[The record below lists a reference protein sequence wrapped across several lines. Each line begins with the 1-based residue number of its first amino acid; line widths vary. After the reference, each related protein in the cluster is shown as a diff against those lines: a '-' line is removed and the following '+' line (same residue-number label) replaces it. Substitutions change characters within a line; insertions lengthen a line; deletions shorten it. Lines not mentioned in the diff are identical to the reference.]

1 MKKIEKLLAR
11 AFTPIRV
18 NFAFF
23 VFMFLLGY
31 ACTQL
36 EVPNKKG
43 YAPYALAPTE
53 LFLDIYVVCLILSF
67 IPVKIRRW
75 IRATMYAI
83 LYPVSIIDMYCFVRF
98 GSTLTP
104 TMLLLVGETNSS
116 EASEFF
122 TTYLDWSLLFSPIG
136 LILLLMLA
144 HIACNIIAARR
155 KVHPAVRH
163 KLTGRLGRI
172 YTKLSPSDKAKVS
185 IGAAAGGILGV
196 LSLILLYNGYTET
209 INNKIATVRL
219 MSYKNIG
226 DVEHEL
232 TKKDRAILYLPIY
245 RLAFSV
251 YANKL
256 TAKQVDKL
264 IAGIKDVTVDTCTFR
279 SQHIVFVI
287 GESYN
292 KHHSQL
298 YGYRHETTP
307 RQVALQKKGNLIP
320 FTDVI
325 APFNLTSFVFKNI
338 FSVHAVGDKGDWCD
352 DPLFPELFR
361 RAGYRVSFIT
371 NQFLPQAKE
380 AVYDFSGGFFL
391 NNPILSKAQFD
402 VRNTQ
407 LYKFDAGVLRDYD
420 QIVKKDIEQYPE
432 VPRLTI
438 LHLKGQH
445 TNYHDRFPKD
455 RKHFNEKDYKEDW
468 PEMSKRCRMLLADY
482 DNATLY
488 NDSIMS
494 EVIKRFEDE
503 DAIVVYM
510 SDHGEEA
517 FGDGMELF
525 GRNHSATIDFRLAH
539 EEYEIPL
546 WIWYSKTYAK
556 KHPDIVKQV
565 KGACHR
571 PFMTD
576 NISQVLLYLAD
587 IRTPHYRDEYNVL
600 SDGYDSM
607 RPRIIKNTVNY
618 DELREE
624 HEKEMK
630 EKQELEKKEKSKQQ
644 KKRKRKNENETKG

>member
-1 MKKIEKLLAR
+1 MKKIENLLAR

-43 YAPYALAPTE
+43 YGPYALAPIE
-53 LFLDIYVVCLILSF
+53 MFLDIYVVCLILSF
-67 IPVKIRRW
+67 IPIKIRRW

-104 TMLLLVGETNSS
+104 TMLLLVGETNTS

-122 TTYLDWSLLFSPIG
+122 STYLDWSLLLTPIG

-144 HIACNIIAARR
+144 HIVCNIIAARR
-155 KVHPAVRH
+155 KTHPAVRH

-172 YTKLSPSDKAKVS
+172 YKKLSPSDKAKVS

-232 TKKDRAILYLPIY
+232 TKKDRANLYLPIY

-298 YGYRHETTP
+298 YGYNHETTP
-307 RQVALQKKGNLIP
+307 RQVALHKKGNLIP

-361 RAGYRVSFIT
+361 RAGYRVAFIT

-402 VRNTQ
+402 VRNTK
-407 LYKFDAGVLRDYD
+407 LYKFDAGVIRDYD
-420 QIVKKDIEQYPE
+420 QIVKKDIEQNPD

-455 RKHFNEKDYKEDW
+455 RKHFNEKDYKKDW

-517 FGDGMELF
+517 FGDGMEIF

-539 EEYEIPL
+539 EEYEIPM
-546 WIWYSKTYAK
+546 WIWYSNEYAK

-565 KGACHR
+565 KEACHR

-576 NISQVLLYLAD
+576 NISQVLLYLAG
-587 IRTPHYRDEYNVL
+587 IKSTHYRDEYNVL
-600 SDGYDSM
+600 SDEYNTQ
-607 RPRIIKNTVNY
+607 RPRIIKNSVNY
-618 DELREE
+618 DELRDE
-624 HEKEMK
+624 HEKEYK
-630 EKQELEKKEKSKQQ
+630 EKKDKEKKQQ
-644 KKRKRKNENETKG
+644 KRRMNTTKRR

>member
-1 MKKIEKLLAR
+1 MKKIENLLAR

-43 YAPYALAPTE
+43 YGPYALAPIE
-53 LFLDIYVVCLILSF
+53 MFLDIYVVCLILSF
-67 IPVKIRRW
+67 IPIKIRRW

-122 TTYLDWSLLFSPIG
+122 STYLDWSLLLTPIG

-144 HIACNIIAARR
+144 HIVCNIIAARR
-155 KVHPAVRH
+155 KTHPAVRH

-172 YTKLSPSDKAKVS
+172 YKKLSPSDKAKVS

-232 TKKDRAILYLPIY
+232 TKKDRANLYLPIY

-264 IAGIKDVTVDTCTFR
+264 IAGIKDVSVDTCTFR

-298 YGYRHETTP
+298 YGYNHETTP
-307 RQVALQKKGNLIP
+307 RQVALHKKGNLIP

-361 RAGYRVSFIT
+361 RAGYRVAFIT

-402 VRNTQ
+402 VRNTK
-407 LYKFDAGVLRDYD
+407 LYKFDAGVIRDYD
-420 QIVKKDIEQYPE
+420 QIVKKDIEQNPD

-455 RKHFNEKDYKEDW
+455 RKHFNEKDYKKDW

-503 DAIVVYM
+503 DAIVIYM

-517 FGDGMELF
+517 FGDGMEIF

-539 EEYEIPL
+539 EEYEIPM
-546 WIWYSKTYAK
+546 WIWYSNEYAK

-565 KGACHR
+565 KEACHR

-576 NISQVLLYLAD
+576 NISQVLLYLAG
-587 IRTPHYRDEYNVL
+587 IKSTHYRDDYNVL
-600 SDGYDSM
+600 SDEYNTQ
-607 RPRIIKNTVNY
+607 RPRIIKNSVNY
-618 DELREE
+618 DELRDE
-624 HEKEMK
+624 HEKEDK
-630 EKQELEKKEKSKQQ
+630 EKKDKEKEQQ
-644 KKRKRKNENETKG
+644 KRRMNTTKRR

>member
-1 MKKIEKLLAR
+1 MKKIENLLAR

-43 YAPYALAPTE
+43 YGPYALAPIE
-53 LFLDIYVVCLILSF
+53 MFLDIYVVCLILSF
-67 IPVKIRRW
+67 IPIKIRRW

-122 TTYLDWSLLFSPIG
+122 STYLDWSLLLTPIG

-144 HIACNIIAARR
+144 HIVCNIIAARR
-155 KVHPAVRH
+155 KTHPAVRH

-172 YTKLSPSDKAKVS
+172 YKKLSPSDKAKVS

-232 TKKDRAILYLPIY
+232 TKKDRANLYLPIY

-298 YGYRHETTP
+298 YGYNHETTP
-307 RQVALQKKGNLIP
+307 RQVALHKKGNLIP

-361 RAGYRVSFIT
+361 RAGYRVAFIT

-402 VRNTQ
+402 VRNTK
-407 LYKFDAGVLRDYD
+407 LYKFDAGVIRDYD
-420 QIVKKDIEQYPE
+420 QIVKKDIEQNPD

-455 RKHFNEKDYKEDW
+455 RKHFNEKDYKKDW
-468 PEMSKRCRMLLADY
+468 SEMSKRCRMLLADY

-503 DAIVVYM
+503 DAIVIYM

-517 FGDGMELF
+517 FGDGMEIF

-539 EEYEIPL
+539 EEYEIPM
-546 WIWYSKTYAK
+546 WIWYSNEYAK

-565 KGACHR
+565 KEACHR

-576 NISQVLLYLAD
+576 NISQVLLYLAG
-587 IRTPHYRDEYNVL
+587 IKSTHYRDDYNVL
-600 SDGYDSM
+600 SDEYNTQ
-607 RPRIIKNTVNY
+607 RPRIIKNSVNY
-618 DELREE
+618 DELRDE
-624 HEKEMK
+624 HEKEDK
-630 EKQELEKKEKSKQQ
+630 EKKDKEKKQQ
-644 KKRKRKNENETKG
+644 KRRMNTTKRR

>member
-1 MKKIEKLLAR
+1 M
-11 AFTPIRV
+11 
-18 NFAFF
+18 
-23 VFMFLLGY
+23 
-31 ACTQL
+31 
-36 EVPNKKG
+36 
-43 YAPYALAPTE
+43 
-53 LFLDIYVVCLILSF
+53 
-67 IPVKIRRW
+67 
-75 IRATMYAI
+75 
-83 LYPVSIIDMYCFVRF
+83 
-98 GSTLTP
+98 
-104 TMLLLVGETNSS
+104 
-116 EASEFF
+116 
-122 TTYLDWSLLFSPIG
+122 
-136 LILLLMLA
+136 
-144 HIACNIIAARR
+144 
-155 KVHPAVRH
+155 
-163 KLTGRLGRI
+163 
-172 YTKLSPSDKAKVS
+172 
-185 IGAAAGGILGV
+185 
-196 LSLILLYNGYTET
+196 
-209 INNKIATVRL
+209 
-219 MSYKNIG
+219 
-226 DVEHEL
+226 
-232 TKKDRAILYLPIY
+232 
-245 RLAFSV
+245 
-251 YANKL
+251 
-256 TAKQVDKL
+256 
-264 IAGIKDVTVDTCTFR
+264 TVDTCTFR

-298 YGYRHETTP
+298 YGYNHETTP
-307 RQVALQKKGNLIP
+307 RQVALHKKGNLIP

-361 RAGYRVSFIT
+361 RAGYRVAFIT

-402 VRNTQ
+402 VRNTK
-407 LYKFDAGVLRDYD
+407 LYKFDAGVIRDYD
-420 QIVKKDIEQYPE
+420 QIVKKDIEQNPD

-455 RKHFNEKDYKEDW
+455 RKHFNEKDYKKDW

-517 FGDGMELF
+517 FGDGMEIF

-539 EEYEIPL
+539 EEYEIPM
-546 WIWYSKTYAK
+546 WIWYSNEYAK

-565 KGACHR
+565 KEACHR

-576 NISQVLLYLAD
+576 NISQVLLYLAG
-587 IRTPHYRDEYNVL
+587 IKSTHYRDDYNVL
-600 SDGYDSM
+600 SDEYNTQ
-607 RPRIIKNTVNY
+607 RPRIIKNSVNY
-618 DELREE
+618 DELRDE
-624 HEKEMK
+624 HEKEDK
-630 EKQELEKKEKSKQQ
+630 EKKDKEKEQQ
-644 KKRKRKNENETKG
+644 KRRMNTTKRR

>member
-1 MKKIEKLLAR
+1 MKKIENLLAR

-43 YAPYALAPTE
+43 YGPYALAPIE

-67 IPVKIRRW
+67 IPIKIRRW

-122 TTYLDWSLLFSPIG
+122 STYLDWSLLLTPIG

-144 HIACNIIAARR
+144 HIVCNIIAARH
-155 KVHPAVRH
+155 KTHPAVRH

-172 YTKLSPSDKAKVS
+172 YKKLSPSDKAKVS

-232 TKKDRAILYLPIY
+232 TKKDRANLYLPIY

-264 IAGIKDVTVDTCTFR
+264 IAGIKDVSVDTCTFR

-298 YGYRHETTP
+298 YGYNHETTP
-307 RQVALQKKGNLIP
+307 RQVALHKKGNLIP

-361 RAGYRVSFIT
+361 RAGYRVAFIT

-402 VRNTQ
+402 VRNTK
-407 LYKFDAGVLRDYD
+407 LYKFDAGVIRDYD
-420 QIVKKDIEQYPE
+420 QIVKKDIEQNPD

-455 RKHFNEKDYKEDW
+455 RKHFNEKDYKKDW

-517 FGDGMELF
+517 FGDGMEIF

-539 EEYEIPL
+539 EEYEIPM
-546 WIWYSKTYAK
+546 WIWYSNEYAK

-565 KGACHR
+565 KEACHR

-576 NISQVLLYLAD
+576 NISQVLLYLAG
-587 IRTPHYRDEYNVL
+587 IKSTHYRDDYNVL
-600 SDGYDSM
+600 SDEYNTQ
-607 RPRIIKNTVNY
+607 RPRIIKNSVNY
-618 DELREE
+618 DELRDE
-624 HEKEMK
+624 HEKEDK
-630 EKQELEKKEKSKQQ
+630 EKKDKEKKQQ
-644 KKRKRKNENETKG
+644 KRRMNTTKRR

>member
-1 MKKIEKLLAR
+1 MKKIENLLAR

-43 YAPYALAPTE
+43 YGPYALAPIE

-67 IPVKIRRW
+67 IPIKIRRW

-122 TTYLDWSLLFSPIG
+122 STYLDWSLLLTPIG

-144 HIACNIIAARR
+144 HIVCNIIAARH
-155 KVHPAVRH
+155 KTHPAVRH

-172 YTKLSPSDKAKVS
+172 YKKLSPSDKAKVS

-232 TKKDRAILYLPIY
+232 TKKDRANLYLPIY

-298 YGYRHETTP
+298 YGYNHETTP
-307 RQVALQKKGNLIP
+307 RQVALHKKGNLIP

-338 FSVHAVGDKGDWCD
+338 FSVHAVGDKADWCD

-361 RAGYRVSFIT
+361 RAGYRVAFIT

-402 VRNTQ
+402 VRNTK
-407 LYKFDAGVLRDYD
+407 LYKFDAGVIRDYD
-420 QIVKKDIEQYPE
+420 QIVKKDIEQNPD

-455 RKHFNEKDYKEDW
+455 RKHFNEKDYKKDW

-517 FGDGMELF
+517 FGDGMEIF

-539 EEYEIPL
+539 EEYEIPM
-546 WIWYSKTYAK
+546 WIWYSNEYAK

-565 KGACHR
+565 KEACHR

-576 NISQVLLYLAD
+576 NISQVLLYLAG
-587 IRTPHYRDEYNVL
+587 IKSTHYRDDYNVL
-600 SDGYDSM
+600 SDEYNTQ
-607 RPRIIKNTVNY
+607 RPRIIKNSVNY
-618 DELREE
+618 DELRDE
-624 HEKEMK
+624 HEKEDK
-630 EKQELEKKEKSKQQ
+630 EKKDKEKEQQ
-644 KKRKRKNENETKG
+644 KRRMNTTKRR

>member
-1 MKKIEKLLAR
+1 MKKIEYLLAR

-36 EVPNKKG
+36 EVPDKKG
-43 YAPYALAPTE
+43 YYPYELAPIE
-53 LFLDIYVVCLILSF
+53 LFLDLYVVCLILSF

-75 IRATMYAI
+75 IRATMYGI

-122 TTYLDWSLLFSPIG
+122 TTYLDWNLLWSPIG

-144 HIACNIIAARR
+144 HIACNIIASRR

-163 KLTGRLGRI
+163 KLTGRIGRI
-172 YTKLSPSDKAKVS
+172 YHKLSPSDKAKVS
-185 IGAAAGGILGV
+185 IGAAAGGLLGV

-209 INNKIATVRL
+209 INNKLATVRL

-232 TKKDRAILYLPIY
+232 TQKGRANLYLPIY
-245 RLAFSV
+245 RLAFSI

-256 TAKQVDKL
+256 ASKQVDKL
-264 IAGIKDVTVDTCTFR
+264 VAGIQDVKVDSCTFR
-279 SQHIVFVI
+279 SKHIVFVI

-298 YGYRHETTP
+298 YGYNHETTP
-307 RQVALQKKGNLIP
+307 RQVELRRKGNLIP

-325 APFNLTSFVFKNI
+325 APYNLTSFVFKNI
-338 FSVHAVGDKGDWCD
+338 FSLHAVGDKGDWCD

-361 RAGYRVSFIT
+361 RAGYRVAFIT

-407 LYKFDAGVLRDYD
+407 LYKYDAGVLRDYD
-420 QIVKKDIEQYPE
+420 QIVMKDREDNPD

-445 TNYHDRFPKD
+445 TNYHDRFPPK
-455 RKHFNEKDYKEDW
+455 RKYFREGDYKKDW

-488 NDSIMS
+488 NDSIMG
-494 EVIKRFEDE
+494 EVIKRFENE
-503 DAIVVYM
+503 DAIVIYM

-517 FGDGMELF
+517 FGDGLELF
-525 GRNHSATIDFRLAH
+525 GRNHSAVIDFRLAH

-546 WIWYSKTYAK
+546 WIWYSKQYAK
-556 KHPDIVKQV
+556 NHPDIVRQINH
-565 KGACHR
+565 AAHR

-576 NISQVLLYLAD
+576 NISQVLVYLAG
-587 IRTPHYRDEYNVL
+587 IQTPFYRDDYNIL
-600 SDGYDSM
+600 SDDYDAS
-607 RPRIIKNTVNY
+607 RKRIIKGTVDY
-618 DELREE
+618 DELRMKHEE
-624 HEKEMK
+624 EMK
-630 EKQELEKKEKSKQQ
+630 TKKKDDENKHTH
-644 KKRKRKNENETKG
+644 KR

>member
-1 MKKIEKLLAR
+1 MKKIENLLAR

-43 YAPYALAPTE
+43 YGPYALAPIE
-53 LFLDIYVVCLILSF
+53 MFLDIYVVCLILSF
-67 IPVKIRRW
+67 IPIKIRRW

-122 TTYLDWSLLFSPIG
+122 STYLDWSLLLTPIG

-144 HIACNIIAARR
+144 HIVCNIIAARR
-155 KVHPAVRH
+155 KTHPAVRH

-172 YTKLSPSDKAKVS
+172 YKKLSPSDKAKVS

-232 TKKDRAILYLPIY
+232 TKKDRANLYLPIY

-298 YGYRHETTP
+298 YGYNHETTP
-307 RQVALQKKGNLIP
+307 RQVALHKKGNLIP

-361 RAGYRVSFIT
+361 RAGYRVAFIT

-402 VRNTQ
+402 VRNTK
-407 LYKFDAGVLRDYD
+407 LYKFDAGVIRDYD
-420 QIVKKDIEQYPE
+420 QLVKKDIEQNPD

-455 RKHFNEKDYKEDW
+455 RKHFNEKDYKKDW

-517 FGDGMELF
+517 FGDGMEIF

-539 EEYEIPL
+539 EEYEIPM
-546 WIWYSKTYAK
+546 WIWYSNEYAK

-565 KGACHR
+565 KEACHR

-576 NISQVLLYLAD
+576 NISQVLLYLAG
-587 IRTPHYRDEYNVL
+587 IKSTHYRDDYNVL
-600 SDGYDSM
+600 SDEYNTQ
-607 RPRIIKNTVNY
+607 RPRIIKNSVNY
-618 DELREE
+618 DELRDE
-624 HEKEMK
+624 HEKEDK
-630 EKQELEKKEKSKQQ
+630 EKKDKEKEQQ
-644 KKRKRKNENETKG
+644 KRRMNTTKRR

>member
-1 MKKIEKLLAR
+1 MKKIENLLAR

-43 YAPYALAPTE
+43 YGPYALAPIE
-53 LFLDIYVVCLILSF
+53 MFLDIYVVCLILSF
-67 IPVKIRRW
+67 IPIKIRRW

-122 TTYLDWSLLFSPIG
+122 STYLDWSLLLTPIG

-144 HIACNIIAARR
+144 HIVCNIIAARR
-155 KVHPAVRH
+155 KTHPAVRH

-172 YTKLSPSDKAKVS
+172 YKKLSPSDKAKVS

-232 TKKDRAILYLPIY
+232 TKKDRANLYLPIY

-298 YGYRHETTP
+298 YGYNHETTP
-307 RQVALQKKGNLIP
+307 RQVALHKKGNLIP

-361 RAGYRVSFIT
+361 RAGYRVAFIT

-402 VRNTQ
+402 VRNTK
-407 LYKFDAGVLRDYD
+407 LYKFDAGVIRDYD
-420 QIVKKDIEQYPE
+420 QIVKKDIEQNPD

-455 RKHFNEKDYKEDW
+455 RKHFNEKDYKKDW

-517 FGDGMELF
+517 FGDGMEIF

-539 EEYEIPL
+539 EEYEIPM
-546 WIWYSKTYAK
+546 WIWYSNKYAK

-565 KGACHR
+565 KEACHR

-576 NISQVLLYLAD
+576 NISQVLLYLAG
-587 IRTPHYRDEYNVL
+587 IKSTHYRDDYNVL
-600 SDGYDSM
+600 SDEYNTQ
-607 RPRIIKNTVNY
+607 RPRIIKNSVNY
-618 DELREE
+618 DELRDE
-624 HEKEMK
+624 HEKEDK
-630 EKQELEKKEKSKQQ
+630 EKKDKEKEQQ
-644 KKRKRKNENETKG
+644 KRRMNTTKRR

>member
-1 MKKIEKLLAR
+1 MKKIENLLAR

-43 YAPYALAPTE
+43 YGPYALAPIE
-53 LFLDIYVVCLILSF
+53 MFLDIYVVCLILSF
-67 IPVKIRRW
+67 IPIKIRRW

-122 TTYLDWSLLFSPIG
+122 STYLDWSLLLTPIG

-144 HIACNIIAARR
+144 HIVCNIIAARR
-155 KVHPAVRH
+155 KTHPAVRH

-172 YTKLSPSDKAKVS
+172 YKKLSPSDKAKVS

-232 TKKDRAILYLPIY
+232 TKKDRANLYLPIY

-298 YGYRHETTP
+298 YGYNHETTP
-307 RQVALQKKGNLIP
+307 RQVALHKKGNLIP

-361 RAGYRVSFIT
+361 RAGYRVAFIT

-402 VRNTQ
+402 VRNTK
-407 LYKFDAGVLRDYD
+407 LYKFDAGMIRDYD
-420 QIVKKDIEQYPE
+420 QIVKKDIEQNPD

-455 RKHFNEKDYKEDW
+455 RKHFNEKDYKKDW

-517 FGDGMELF
+517 FGDGMEIF

-539 EEYEIPL
+539 EEYEIPM
-546 WIWYSKTYAK
+546 WIWYSNEYAK

-565 KGACHR
+565 KEACHR

-576 NISQVLLYLAD
+576 NISQVLLYLAG
-587 IRTPHYRDEYNVL
+587 IKSTHYRDDYNVL
-600 SDGYDSM
+600 SDEYNTQ
-607 RPRIIKNTVNY
+607 RPRIIKNSVNY
-618 DELREE
+618 DELRDE
-624 HEKEMK
+624 HEKEDK
-630 EKQELEKKEKSKQQ
+630 EKKDKEKEQQ
-644 KKRKRKNENETKG
+644 KRRMNTTKRR

>member
-1 MKKIEKLLAR
+1 MKKIENLLAR

-43 YAPYALAPTE
+43 YGPYALAPIE
-53 LFLDIYVVCLILSF
+53 MFLDIYVVCLILSF
-67 IPVKIRRW
+67 IPIKIRRW

-122 TTYLDWSLLFSPIG
+122 STYLDWSLLLTPIG

-144 HIACNIIAARR
+144 HIVCNIIAARH
-155 KVHPAVRH
+155 KTHPAVRH

-172 YTKLSPSDKAKVS
+172 YKKLSPSDKAKVS

-232 TKKDRAILYLPIY
+232 TKKDRANLYLPIY

-298 YGYRHETTP
+298 YGYNHETTP
-307 RQVALQKKGNLIP
+307 RQVALHKKGNLIP

-361 RAGYRVSFIT
+361 RAGYRVAFIT

-402 VRNTQ
+402 VRNTK
-407 LYKFDAGVLRDYD
+407 LYKFDAGVIRDYD
-420 QIVKKDIEQYPE
+420 QIVKKDIEQNPD

-455 RKHFNEKDYKEDW
+455 RKHFNEKDYKKDW

-517 FGDGMELF
+517 FGDGMEIF

-539 EEYEIPL
+539 EEYEIPM
-546 WIWYSKTYAK
+546 WIWYSNEYAK

-565 KGACHR
+565 KEACHR

-576 NISQVLLYLAD
+576 NISQVLLYLAG
-587 IRTPHYRDEYNVL
+587 IKSTHYRDDYNVL
-600 SDGYDSM
+600 SDEYNTQ
-607 RPRIIKNTVNY
+607 RPRIIKNSVNY
-618 DELREE
+618 DELRDE
-624 HEKEMK
+624 HEKEDK
-630 EKQELEKKEKSKQQ
+630 EKKDKEKKQQ
-644 KKRKRKNENETKG
+644 KRRMNTTKRR

>member
-1 MKKIEKLLAR
+1 MKKIENLLAR

-43 YAPYALAPTE
+43 YGPYALAPIE
-53 LFLDIYVVCLILSF
+53 MFLDIYVVCLILSF
-67 IPVKIRRW
+67 IPIKIRRW

-122 TTYLDWSLLFSPIG
+122 STYLDWSLLLTPIG

-144 HIACNIIAARR
+144 HIVCNIIAARH
-155 KVHPAVRH
+155 KTHPAVRH

-172 YTKLSPSDKAKVS
+172 YKKLSPSDKAKVS

-232 TKKDRAILYLPIY
+232 TKKDRANLYLPIY

-298 YGYRHETTP
+298 YGYNHETTP
-307 RQVALQKKGNLIP
+307 RQVALHKKGNLIP

-361 RAGYRVSFIT
+361 RAGYRVAFIT

-402 VRNTQ
+402 VRNTK
-407 LYKFDAGVLRDYD
+407 LYKFDAGVIRDYD
-420 QIVKKDIEQYPE
+420 QIVKKDIEQNPD

-455 RKHFNEKDYKEDW
+455 RKHFNEKDYKKDW

-494 EVIKRFEDE
+494 VVIKRFEDE
-503 DAIVVYM
+503 DAIVIYM

-517 FGDGMELF
+517 FGDGMEIF

-539 EEYEIPL
+539 EEYEIPM
-546 WIWYSKTYAK
+546 WIWYSNEYAK

-565 KGACHR
+565 KEACHR

-576 NISQVLLYLAD
+576 NISQVLLYLAG
-587 IRTPHYRDEYNVL
+587 IKSTHYRDDYNVL
-600 SDGYDSM
+600 SDEYNTQ
-607 RPRIIKNTVNY
+607 RPRIIKNSVNY
-618 DELREE
+618 DELRDE
-624 HEKEMK
+624 HEKEDK
-630 EKQELEKKEKSKQQ
+630 EKKDKEKEQQ
-644 KKRKRKNENETKG
+644 KRRMNTTKRR

>member
-1 MKKIEKLLAR
+1 MKKIENLLAR

-43 YAPYALAPTE
+43 YGPYALAPIE
-53 LFLDIYVVCLILSF
+53 MFLDIYVVCLILSF
-67 IPVKIRRW
+67 IPIKIRRW

-122 TTYLDWSLLFSPIG
+122 STYLDWSLLLTPIG

-144 HIACNIIAARR
+144 HIVCNIIAARH
-155 KVHPAVRH
+155 KTHPAVRH

-172 YTKLSPSDKAKVS
+172 YKKLSPSDKAKVS

-232 TKKDRAILYLPIY
+232 TKKDRANLYLPIY

-298 YGYRHETTP
+298 YGYNHETTP
-307 RQVALQKKGNLIP
+307 RQVALHKKGNLIP

-361 RAGYRVSFIT
+361 RAGYRVAFIT

-402 VRNTQ
+402 VRNTK
-407 LYKFDAGVLRDYD
+407 LYKFDAGVIRDYD
-420 QIVKKDIEQYPE
+420 QIVKKDIEQNPD

-455 RKHFNEKDYKEDW
+455 RKHFNEKDYKKDW

-517 FGDGMELF
+517 FGDGMEIF

-539 EEYEIPL
+539 EEYEIPM
-546 WIWYSKTYAK
+546 WIWYSNEYAK
-556 KHPDIVKQV
+556 KHPNIVKQV
-565 KGACHR
+565 KEACHR

-576 NISQVLLYLAD
+576 NISQVLLYLAG
-587 IRTPHYRDEYNVL
+587 IKSTHYRDDYNVL
-600 SDGYDSM
+600 SDEYNTQ
-607 RPRIIKNTVNY
+607 RPRIIKNSVNY
-618 DELREE
+618 DELRDE
-624 HEKEMK
+624 HEKEDK
-630 EKQELEKKEKSKQQ
+630 EKKDKEKKQQ
-644 KKRKRKNENETKG
+644 KRRMNTTKRR

>member
-1 MKKIEKLLAR
+1 MKKIGYLLSR

-36 EVPNKKG
+36 EVPDKKG
-43 YAPYALAPTE
+43 YYPYSLAPIE
-53 LFLDIYVVCLILSF
+53 LFLDLYVVCLILSF
-67 IPVKIRRW
+67 IPIKIRRW
-75 IRATMYAI
+75 IRATMYGI

-122 TTYLDWSLLFSPIG
+122 TTYLDWGLFLSPVG

-144 HIACNIIAARR
+144 HIACNVIAARR

-163 KLTGRLGRI
+163 KLTGRIGRI
-172 YTKLSPSDKAKVS
+172 YKKLSPSEKAKVS
-185 IGAAAGGILGV
+185 IGAAAGGLLGV

-209 INNKIATVRL
+209 INNKLATVRL

-232 TKKDRAILYLPIY
+232 TQKGRANLYLPIY
-245 RLAFSV
+245 RLAFSI

-256 TAKQVDKL
+256 ASKQVDKL
-264 IAGIKDVTVDTCTFR
+264 VAGIKDVKVDSCTFL

-298 YGYRHETTP
+298 FGYPHETTP
-307 RQVALQKKGNLIP
+307 RQIELRRKGNLIP

-325 APFNLTSFVFKNI
+325 APYNLTSFVFKNI
-338 FSVHAVGDKGDWCD
+338 FSLHAVGDKGDWCD

-402 VRNTQ
+402 VRNSQ
-407 LYKFDAGVLRDYD
+407 LYKYDAGVLRDYD
-420 QIVKKDIEQYPE
+420 QIVMKDREQYPDA
-432 VPRLTI
+432 PRLTI

-445 TNYHDRFPKD
+445 TNYHDRFPPK
-455 RKHFNEKDYKEDW
+455 RKHFKETDYKEEW
-468 PEMSKRCRMLLADY
+468 PKMSKRCRMLLADY

-488 NDSIMS
+488 NDSIIN
-494 EVIKRFEDE
+494 EVVKRFEDE
-503 DAIVVYM
+503 DAIIIYM

-517 FGDGMELF
+517 FGDGLELF
-525 GRNHSATIDFRLAH
+525 GRNHSAVIDFRLAH
-539 EEYEIPL
+539 EEYEIPF
-546 WIWYSKTYAK
+546 WIWYSKKYAI
-556 KHPDIVKQV
+556 KHPDIVRQI
-565 KGACHR
+565 ANAAHR

-576 NISQVLLYLAD
+576 NISQILVYLAG
-587 IRTPHYRDEYNVL
+587 IQTPFYRDDYNVL
-600 SDGYDSM
+600 SDEYNSE
-607 RPRIIKNTVNY
+607 RKRIIKGTVDY
-618 DELREE
+618 DELRVKHEE
-624 HEKEMK
+624 EMK
-630 EKQELEKKEKSKQQ
+630 KKEK
-644 KKRKRKNENETKG
+644 ENEDKHTDKK

>member
-1 MKKIEKLLAR
+1 MKKIENLLAR

-43 YAPYALAPTE
+43 YGPYALAPIE

-67 IPVKIRRW
+67 IPIKIRRW

-122 TTYLDWSLLFSPIG
+122 STYLDWSLLLTPIG

-144 HIACNIIAARR
+144 HIVCNIIAARH
-155 KVHPAVRH
+155 KTHPAVRH

-172 YTKLSPSDKAKVS
+172 YKKLSPSDKAKVS

-232 TKKDRAILYLPIY
+232 TKKDRANLYLPIY

-298 YGYRHETTP
+298 YGYNHETTP
-307 RQVALQKKGNLIP
+307 RQVALHKKGNLIP

-361 RAGYRVSFIT
+361 RAGYRVAFIT

-402 VRNTQ
+402 VRNTK
-407 LYKFDAGVLRDYD
+407 LYKFDAGVIRDYD
-420 QIVKKDIEQYPE
+420 QIVKKDIEQHPD

-455 RKHFNEKDYKEDW
+455 RKHFNEKDYKKDW

-517 FGDGMELF
+517 FGDGMEIF

-539 EEYEIPL
+539 EEYEIPM
-546 WIWYSKTYAK
+546 WIWYSNEYAK

-565 KGACHR
+565 KEACHR

-576 NISQVLLYLAD
+576 NISQVLLYLAG
-587 IRTPHYRDEYNVL
+587 IKSTHYRDDYNVL
-600 SDGYDSM
+600 SDEYNTQ
-607 RPRIIKNTVNY
+607 RPRIIKNSVNY
-618 DELREE
+618 DELRDE
-624 HEKEMK
+624 HEKEDK
-630 EKQELEKKEKSKQQ
+630 EKKQQ
-644 KKRKRKNENETKG
+644 KRRINTTKRR

>member
-1 MKKIEKLLAR
+1 MKKIENLLAR

-43 YAPYALAPTE
+43 YGPYALAPIE
-53 LFLDIYVVCLILSF
+53 MFLDIYVVCLILSF
-67 IPVKIRRW
+67 IPIKIRRW

-122 TTYLDWSLLFSPIG
+122 STYLDWSLLLTPIG
-136 LILLLMLA
+136 RILLLMLA
-144 HIACNIIAARR
+144 HIVCNIIAARH
-155 KVHPAVRH
+155 KTHPAVRH

-172 YTKLSPSDKAKVS
+172 YKKLSPSDKAKVS

-232 TKKDRAILYLPIY
+232 TKKDRANLYLPIY

-298 YGYRHETTP
+298 YGYNHETTP
-307 RQVALQKKGNLIP
+307 RQVALHKKGNLIP

-361 RAGYRVSFIT
+361 RAGYRVAFIT

-402 VRNTQ
+402 VRNTK
-407 LYKFDAGVLRDYD
+407 LYKFDAGVIRDYD
-420 QIVKKDIEQYPE
+420 QIVKKDIEQNPD

-455 RKHFNEKDYKEDW
+455 RKHFNEKDYKKDW

-517 FGDGMELF
+517 FGDGMEIF

-539 EEYEIPL
+539 EEYEIPM
-546 WIWYSKTYAK
+546 WIWYSNEYAK

-565 KGACHR
+565 KEACHR

-576 NISQVLLYLAD
+576 NISQVLLYLAG
-587 IRTPHYRDEYNVL
+587 IKSTHYRDDYNVL
-600 SDGYDSM
+600 SDEYNTQ
-607 RPRIIKNTVNY
+607 RPRIIKNSVNY
-618 DELREE
+618 DKLRDE
-624 HEKEMK
+624 HEKEDK
-630 EKQELEKKEKSKQQ
+630 EKKDKEKEQQ
-644 KKRKRKNENETKG
+644 KRRMNTTKRR

>member
-1 MKKIEKLLAR
+1 MKKIENLLAR

-43 YAPYALAPTE
+43 YGPYALAPIE
-53 LFLDIYVVCLILSF
+53 MFLDIYVVCLILSF
-67 IPVKIRRW
+67 IPIKIRRW

-122 TTYLDWSLLFSPIG
+122 STYLDWSLLLTPIG

-144 HIACNIIAARR
+144 HIVCNIIAARR
-155 KVHPAVRH
+155 KTHPAVRH

-172 YTKLSPSDKAKVS
+172 YKKLSPSDKAKVS

-232 TKKDRAILYLPIY
+232 TKKDRANLYLPIY

-298 YGYRHETTP
+298 YGYNHETTP
-307 RQVALQKKGNLIP
+307 RQVALHKKGNLIP

-361 RAGYRVSFIT
+361 RAGYRVAFIT

-402 VRNTQ
+402 VRNTK
-407 LYKFDAGVLRDYD
+407 LYKFDAGVIRDYD
-420 QIVKKDIEQYPE
+420 QIVKKDIEQNPD

-455 RKHFNEKDYKEDW
+455 RKHFNEKDYKKDW

-488 NDSIMS
+488 NDSIMN

-503 DAIVVYM
+503 DAIVIYM

-517 FGDGMELF
+517 FGDGMEIF

-539 EEYEIPL
+539 EEYEIPM
-546 WIWYSKTYAK
+546 WIWYSNEYAK

-565 KGACHR
+565 KEACHR

-576 NISQVLLYLAD
+576 NISQVLLYLAG
-587 IRTPHYRDEYNVL
+587 IKSTHYRDDYNVL
-600 SDGYDSM
+600 SDEYNTQ
-607 RPRIIKNTVNY
+607 RPRIIKNSVNY
-618 DELREE
+618 DELRDE
-624 HEKEMK
+624 HEKEDK
-630 EKQELEKKEKSKQQ
+630 EKKDKEKEQQ
-644 KKRKRKNENETKG
+644 KRRMNTTKRR

>member
-1 MKKIEKLLAR
+1 MKKIENLLAR

-43 YAPYALAPTE
+43 YGPYALAPIE
-53 LFLDIYVVCLILSF
+53 MFLDIYVVCLILSF
-67 IPVKIRRW
+67 IPIKIRRW

-83 LYPVSIIDMYCFVRF
+83 LYPVSIIYMYCFVRF

-122 TTYLDWSLLFSPIG
+122 STYLDWSLLLTPIG

-144 HIACNIIAARR
+144 HIVCNIIAARR
-155 KVHPAVRH
+155 KTHPAVRH

-172 YTKLSPSDKAKVS
+172 YKKLSPSDKAKVS

-232 TKKDRAILYLPIY
+232 TKKDRANLYLPIY

-298 YGYRHETTP
+298 YGYNHETTP
-307 RQVALQKKGNLIP
+307 RQVALHKKGNLIP

-361 RAGYRVSFIT
+361 RAGYRVAFIT

-402 VRNTQ
+402 VRNTK
-407 LYKFDAGVLRDYD
+407 LYKFDAGVIRDYD
-420 QIVKKDIEQYPE
+420 QIVKKDIEQNPD

-455 RKHFNEKDYKEDW
+455 RKHFNEKDYKKDW

-517 FGDGMELF
+517 FGDGMEIF

-539 EEYEIPL
+539 EEYEIPM
-546 WIWYSKTYAK
+546 WIWYSNEYAK

-565 KGACHR
+565 KEACHR

-576 NISQVLLYLAD
+576 NISQVLLYLAG
-587 IRTPHYRDEYNVL
+587 IKSTHYRDDYNVL
-600 SDGYDSM
+600 SDEYNTQ
-607 RPRIIKNTVNY
+607 RPRIIKNSVNY
-618 DELREE
+618 DELRDE
-624 HEKEMK
+624 HEKEDK
-630 EKQELEKKEKSKQQ
+630 EKKDKEKEQQ
-644 KKRKRKNENETKG
+644 KRRMNTTKRR

>member
-1 MKKIEKLLAR
+1 MKKIENLLAR
-11 AFTPIRV
+11 AFTPRRV

-43 YAPYALAPTE
+43 YGPYALAPIE
-53 LFLDIYVVCLILSF
+53 MFLDIYVVCLILSF
-67 IPVKIRRW
+67 IPIKIRRW

-122 TTYLDWSLLFSPIG
+122 STYLDWSLLLTPIG

-144 HIACNIIAARR
+144 HIVCNIIAARR
-155 KVHPAVRH
+155 KTHPAVRH

-172 YTKLSPSDKAKVS
+172 YKKLSPSDKAKVS

-232 TKKDRAILYLPIY
+232 TKKDRANLYLPIY

-298 YGYRHETTP
+298 YGYNHETTP
-307 RQVALQKKGNLIP
+307 RQVALHKKGNLIP

-361 RAGYRVSFIT
+361 RAGYRVAFIT

-402 VRNTQ
+402 VRNTK
-407 LYKFDAGVLRDYD
+407 LYKFDAGVIRDYD
-420 QIVKKDIEQYPE
+420 QIVKKDIEQNPD

-455 RKHFNEKDYKEDW
+455 RKHFNEKDYKKDW

-482 DNATLY
+482 DNATLC

-517 FGDGMELF
+517 FGDGMEIF

-539 EEYEIPL
+539 EEYEIPM
-546 WIWYSKTYAK
+546 WIWYSNEYAK

-565 KGACHR
+565 KEACHR

-576 NISQVLLYLAD
+576 NISQVLLYLAG
-587 IRTPHYRDEYNVL
+587 IKSTHYRDDYNVL
-600 SDGYDSM
+600 SDEYNTQ
-607 RPRIIKNTVNY
+607 RPRIIKNSVNY
-618 DELREE
+618 DELRDE
-624 HEKEMK
+624 HEKEDK
-630 EKQELEKKEKSKQQ
+630 EKKDKEKEQQ
-644 KKRKRKNENETKG
+644 KRRMNTTKRR

>member
-1 MKKIEKLLAR
+1 MKKIGYLLSR

-36 EVPNKKG
+36 EVPDKKG
-43 YAPYALAPTE
+43 YYPYSLAPIE
-53 LFLDIYVVCLILSF
+53 LFLDLYVVCLILSF
-67 IPVKIRRW
+67 IPIKIRRW
-75 IRATMYAI
+75 IRATMYGI
-83 LYPVSIIDMYCFVRF
+83 LYPISIIDMYCFVRF

-122 TTYLDWSLLFSPIG
+122 TTYLDWGLFLSPVG

-144 HIACNIIAARR
+144 HIACNVIAARR

-163 KLTGRLGRI
+163 KLTGRIGRI
-172 YTKLSPSDKAKVS
+172 YKKLSPSEKAKVS
-185 IGAAAGGILGV
+185 IGAAAGGLLGV

-209 INNKIATVRL
+209 INNKLATVRL

-232 TKKDRAILYLPIY
+232 TQKGRANLYLPIY
-245 RLAFSV
+245 RLAFSI
-251 YANKL
+251 YANKM
-256 TAKQVDKL
+256 ASKQVDKL
-264 IAGIKDVTVDTCTFR
+264 VAGIKDVKVDSCTFL

-298 YGYRHETTP
+298 FGYPHETTP
-307 RQVALQKKGNLIP
+307 RQIELRRKGNLIP

-325 APFNLTSFVFKNI
+325 APYNLTSFVFKNI
-338 FSVHAVGDKGDWCD
+338 FSLHAVGDKGDWCD

-402 VRNTQ
+402 VRNSQ
-407 LYKFDAGVLRDYD
+407 LYKYDAGVLRDYD
-420 QIVKKDIEQYPE
+420 QIVMKDREQYPDA
-432 VPRLTI
+432 PRLTI

-445 TNYHDRFPKD
+445 TNYHDRFPPK
-455 RKHFNEKDYKEDW
+455 RKHFKETDYKEEW
-468 PEMSKRCRMLLADY
+468 PKMSKRCRMLLADY

-488 NDSIMS
+488 NDSIIN
-494 EVIKRFEDE
+494 EVVKRFEDE
-503 DAIVVYM
+503 DAIIIYM

-517 FGDGMELF
+517 FGDGLELF
-525 GRNHSATIDFRLAH
+525 GRNHSAVIDFRLAH
-539 EEYEIPL
+539 EEYEIPF
-546 WIWYSKTYAK
+546 WIWYSKKYAI
-556 KHPDIVKQV
+556 KHPDIVRQI
-565 KGACHR
+565 ANAAHR

-576 NISQVLLYLAD
+576 NISQILVYLAG
-587 IRTPHYRDEYNVL
+587 IQTPFYRDDYNVL
-600 SDGYDSM
+600 SDEYNSE
-607 RPRIIKNTVNY
+607 RKRIIKGTVDY
-618 DELREE
+618 DELRVKHEE
-624 HEKEMK
+624 EMK
-630 EKQELEKKEKSKQQ
+630 KKEK
-644 KKRKRKNENETKG
+644 ENEDKHTDKK

>member
-1 MKKIEKLLAR
+1 MKKIENLLAR

-43 YAPYALAPTE
+43 YGPYALAPIE
-53 LFLDIYVVCLILSF
+53 MFLDIYVVCLILSF
-67 IPVKIRRW
+67 IPIKIRRW

-122 TTYLDWSLLFSPIG
+122 STYLDWSLLLTPIG

-144 HIACNIIAARR
+144 HIVCNIIAARR
-155 KVHPAVRH
+155 KTHPAVRH

-172 YTKLSPSDKAKVS
+172 YKKLSPSDKAKVS

-232 TKKDRAILYLPIY
+232 TKKDRANLYLPIY

-298 YGYRHETTP
+298 YGYNHETTP
-307 RQVALQKKGNLIP
+307 RQVALHKKGNLIP

-361 RAGYRVSFIT
+361 RAGYRVAFIT

-402 VRNTQ
+402 VRNTK
-407 LYKFDAGVLRDYD
+407 LYKFDAGVIRDYD
-420 QIVKKDIEQYPE
+420 QIVKKDIEQNPD

-455 RKHFNEKDYKEDW
+455 RKHFNEKDYKKDW

-503 DAIVVYM
+503 DAIVIYM

-517 FGDGMELF
+517 FGDGMEIF

-539 EEYEIPL
+539 EEYEIPM
-546 WIWYSKTYAK
+546 WIWYSNEYAK

-565 KGACHR
+565 KEACHR

-576 NISQVLLYLAD
+576 NISQVLLYLAG
-587 IRTPHYRDEYNVL
+587 IKSTHYRDDYNVL
-600 SDGYDSM
+600 SDEYNTQ
-607 RPRIIKNTVNY
+607 RTRIIKNSVNY
-618 DELREE
+618 DELRDE
-624 HEKEMK
+624 HEKEDK
-630 EKQELEKKEKSKQQ
+630 EKEQQ
-644 KKRKRKNENETKG
+644 KRRMNTTKRR

>member
-1 MKKIEKLLAR
+1 MKKIENLLAR

-43 YAPYALAPTE
+43 YGPYALAPIE
-53 LFLDIYVVCLILSF
+53 MFLDIYVVCLILSF
-67 IPVKIRRW
+67 IPIKIRRW

-122 TTYLDWSLLFSPIG
+122 STYLDWSLLLTPIG

-144 HIACNIIAARR
+144 HIVCNIIAARR
-155 KVHPAVRH
+155 KTHPAVRH

-172 YTKLSPSDKAKVS
+172 YKKLSPSDKAKVS

-232 TKKDRAILYLPIY
+232 TKKDRANLYLPIY

-298 YGYRHETTP
+298 YGYNHETTP
-307 RQVALQKKGNLIP
+307 RQVALHKKGNLIP

-361 RAGYRVSFIT
+361 RAGYRVAFIT

-402 VRNTQ
+402 VRNTK
-407 LYKFDAGVLRDYD
+407 LYKFDAGVIRDYD
-420 QIVKKDIEQYPE
+420 QIVKKDIEQNPD

-455 RKHFNEKDYKEDW
+455 RKHFNEKDYKKDW

-503 DAIVVYM
+503 DAIVIYM

-517 FGDGMELF
+517 FGDGMEIF

-539 EEYEIPL
+539 EEYEIPM
-546 WIWYSKTYAK
+546 WIWYSNEYAK

-565 KGACHR
+565 KEACHR

-576 NISQVLLYLAD
+576 NISQVLLYLAG
-587 IRTPHYRDEYNVL
+587 IKSTHYRDDYNVL
-600 SDGYDSM
+600 SDEYNTQ
-607 RPRIIKNTVNY
+607 RPRIIKNSVNY
-618 DELREE
+618 DELRDE
-624 HEKEMK
+624 HEKEDK
-630 EKQELEKKEKSKQQ
+630 EKKDKEKEQQ
-644 KKRKRKNENETKG
+644 KRRMNTTKRR

>member
-1 MKKIEKLLAR
+1 MKKIENLLAR

-43 YAPYALAPTE
+43 YGPYALAPIE
-53 LFLDIYVVCLILSF
+53 MFLDIYVVCLILSF
-67 IPVKIRRW
+67 IPIKIRRW

-122 TTYLDWSLLFSPIG
+122 STYLDWSLLLTPIG

-144 HIACNIIAARR
+144 HIVCNIIAARR
-155 KVHPAVRH
+155 KTHPAVRH

-172 YTKLSPSDKAKVS
+172 YKKLSPSDKAKVS

-232 TKKDRAILYLPIY
+232 TKKDRANLYLPIY

-287 GESYN
+287 VESYN

-298 YGYRHETTP
+298 YGYNHETTP
-307 RQVALQKKGNLIP
+307 RQVALHKKGNLIP

-361 RAGYRVSFIT
+361 RAGYRVAFIT

-402 VRNTQ
+402 VRNTK
-407 LYKFDAGVLRDYD
+407 LYKFDAGVIRDYD
-420 QIVKKDIEQYPE
+420 QIVKKDIEQNPD

-455 RKHFNEKDYKEDW
+455 RKHFNEKDYKKDW

-517 FGDGMELF
+517 FGDGMEIF

-539 EEYEIPL
+539 EEYEIPM
-546 WIWYSKTYAK
+546 WIWYSNEYAK

-565 KGACHR
+565 KEACHR

-576 NISQVLLYLAD
+576 NISQVLLYLAG
-587 IRTPHYRDEYNVL
+587 IKSTHYRDDYNVL
-600 SDGYDSM
+600 SDEYNTQ
-607 RPRIIKNTVNY
+607 RPRIIKNSVNY
-618 DELREE
+618 DELRDE
-624 HEKEMK
+624 HEKEDK
-630 EKQELEKKEKSKQQ
+630 EKKDKEKEQQ
-644 KKRKRKNENETKG
+644 KRRMNTTKRR

>member
-1 MKKIEKLLAR
+1 MKKIEYLLAR
-11 AFTPIRV
+11 AFTPIRL

-36 EVPNKKG
+36 EVPDKKG
-43 YAPYALAPTE
+43 YYPYELAPIE
-53 LFLDIYVVCLILSF
+53 LFLDLYVVCLILSF

-75 IRATMYAI
+75 IRATMYGI

-122 TTYLDWSLLFSPIG
+122 TTYLDWNLLWSPIG

-144 HIACNIIAARR
+144 HIACNIIASRR

-163 KLTGRLGRI
+163 KLIGRIGRI
-172 YTKLSPSDKAKVS
+172 YHKLSPSDKAKVS
-185 IGAAAGGILGV
+185 IGAAAGGLLGV

-209 INNKIATVRL
+209 INNKLATVRL

-232 TKKDRAILYLPIY
+232 TQKGRANLYLPIY
-245 RLAFSV
+245 RLAFSI

-256 TAKQVDKL
+256 ASKQVDKL
-264 IAGIKDVTVDTCTFR
+264 VAGIQDVKVDSCTFR
-279 SQHIVFVI
+279 SKHIVFVI

-298 YGYRHETTP
+298 YGYNHETTP
-307 RQVALQKKGNLIP
+307 RQVELRRKGNLIP

-325 APFNLTSFVFKNI
+325 APYNLTSFVFKNI
-338 FSVHAVGDKGDWCD
+338 FSLHAVGDKGDWCD

-361 RAGYRVSFIT
+361 RAGYRVAFIT

-407 LYKFDAGVLRDYD
+407 LYKYDAGVLRDYD
-420 QIVKKDIEQYPE
+420 QIVMKDREDNPD

-445 TNYHDRFPKD
+445 TNYHDRFPPK
-455 RKHFNEKDYKEDW
+455 RKYFHEGDYKKDW

-488 NDSIMS
+488 NDSIMG
-494 EVIKRFEDE
+494 EVIKRFENE
-503 DAIVVYM
+503 DAIVIYM

-517 FGDGMELF
+517 FGDGLEIF
-525 GRNHSATIDFRLAH
+525 GRNHSAVIDFRLAH

-546 WIWYSKTYAK
+546 WIWYSKQYAK
-556 KHPDIVKQV
+556 NHPDIVRQINH
-565 KGACHR
+565 AAHR

-576 NISQVLLYLAD
+576 NISQVLVYLAG
-587 IRTPHYRDEYNVL
+587 IHTPFYRDDYNIL
-600 SDGYDSM
+600 SDDYDAS
-607 RPRIIKNTVNY
+607 RKRIIKGTVDY
-618 DELREE
+618 DELRMKHEE
-624 HEKEMK
+624 EMK
-630 EKQELEKKEKSKQQ
+630 TKKKDDENKHTH
-644 KKRKRKNENETKG
+644 KR

>member
-1 MKKIEKLLAR
+1 MKKIEILLAR

-43 YAPYALAPTE
+43 YYPYELAPIE
-53 LFLDIYVVCLILSF
+53 LFLDLYVVCLILSF
-67 IPVKIRRW
+67 IPIKIRRW
-75 IRATMYAI
+75 IRATMYGI
-83 LYPVSIIDMYCFVRF
+83 LYPVSIADMYCFVRF

-122 TTYLDWSLLFSPIG
+122 TTYLDWSLLLSPIG
-136 LILLLMLA
+136 LIFLLMFV
-144 HIACNIIAARR
+144 HIVCNIIAARR
-155 KVHPAVRH
+155 TVHPAIRH
-163 KLTGRLGRI
+163 KLTGRIGRI
-172 YTKLSPSDKAKVS
+172 YKKLSPSEKAKVS
-185 IGAAAGGILGV
+185 IGAAAGGILGA
-196 LSLILLYNGYTET
+196 LSLILVVNGYNET
-209 INNKIATVRL
+209 IGNKRATIRL

-226 DVEHEL
+226 EVEHEL
-232 TKKDRAILYLPIY
+232 TQKNRANLYLPIY
-245 RLAFSV
+245 RLAFSI

-256 TAKQVDKL
+256 ASKQVDKL
-264 IAGIKDVTVDTCTFR
+264 VAGIKDVKVDSCTFR
-279 SQHIVFVI
+279 SNHIVFVI
-287 GESYN
+287 GESFN

-298 YGYRHETTP
+298 YGYTHETTP
-307 RQVALQKKGNLIP
+307 RQMELWRKGNLIP
-320 FTDVI
+320 FSDVI
-325 APFNLTSFVFKNI
+325 APYNLTSFVFKNI
-338 FSVHAVGDKGDWCD
+338 FSLHAVGDKGDWCD

-402 VRNTQ
+402 VRNTK
-407 LYKFDAGVLRDYD
+407 LYKYDAGVLRDYD
-420 QIVKKDIEQYPE
+420 QIVMNDREKNPD

-445 TNYHDRFPKD
+445 TNYHDRFPPN
-455 RKHFNEKDYKEDW
+455 RKHFKESDYKKDW
-468 PEMSKRCRMLLADY
+468 PKMSKRCRMLLADY

-494 EVIKRFEDE
+494 EVVKRFEDE
-503 DAIVVYM
+503 DAIIIYM

-517 FGDGMELF
+517 FGDGLELF

-539 EEYEIPL
+539 EEYEIPF
-546 WIWYSKTYAK
+546 WIWYSKKYAK
-556 KHPDIVKQV
+556 SHPDIVRQV
-565 KGACHR
+565 RQAASR

-576 NISQVLLYLAD
+576 NISQVLVYLAG
-587 IRTPHYRDEYNVL
+587 IQTPFYCDSYNVL
-600 SDGYDSM
+600 SDNYDVG
-607 RPRIIKNTVNY
+607 RKRIIKGTVNY
-618 DELREE
+618 DELRVKHEE
-624 HEKEMK
+624 EIKTKNKED
-630 EKQELEKKEKSKQQ
+630 EKKHTD
-644 KKRKRKNENETKG
+644 KK

>member
-1 MKKIEKLLAR
+1 MKKIGYLLSR

-36 EVPNKKG
+36 EVPDKKG
-43 YAPYALAPTE
+43 YYPYSLAPIE
-53 LFLDIYVVCLILSF
+53 LFLDLYVVCLILSF
-67 IPVKIRRW
+67 IPIKIRRW

-122 TTYLDWSLLFSPIG
+122 TTYLAGGLLPSPIG
-136 LILLLMLA
+136 LILLLLLA
-144 HIACNIIAARR
+144 HLACNVIAARR

-163 KLTGRLGRI
+163 KLTGRIGRI
-172 YTKLSPSDKAKVS
+172 YKKLSPSEKAKVS
-185 IGAAAGGILGV
+185 IGAAAGGLLGV

-209 INNKIATVRL
+209 INNKLATVRL

-232 TKKDRAILYLPIY
+232 TQKGKANLYLPIY
-245 RLAFSV
+245 RLAFSI

-256 TAKQVDKL
+256 ASKQVDKL
-264 IAGIKDVTVDTCTFR
+264 VAGIKDVKVDSCTFR

-298 YGYRHETTP
+298 YGYPHKTTP
-307 RQVALQKKGNLIP
+307 RQIELRRKSNLIP

-325 APFNLTSFVFKNI
+325 APYNLTSFVFKNI
-338 FSVHAVGDKGDWCD
+338 FSLHAVGDKGDWCD
-352 DPLFPELFR
+352 APLFPELFR
-361 RAGYRVSFIT
+361 KAGYRVSFIT

-407 LYKFDAGVLRDYD
+407 LYKYDAGVLRDYD
-420 QIVKKDIEQYPE
+420 QIVMKDREQHPDA
-432 VPRLTI
+432 PRLTI

-445 TNYHDRFPKD
+445 TNYHDRFPPK
-455 RKHFNEKDYKEDW
+455 RKHFKETDYKEEW

-494 EVIKRFEDE
+494 EVVKRFEDE
-503 DAIVVYM
+503 DAIIIYM

-517 FGDGMELF
+517 FGDGLELF
-525 GRNHSATIDFRLAH
+525 GRNHSAAIDFRLAH
-539 EEYEIPL
+539 EEYEIPF
-546 WIWYSKTYAK
+546 WIWYSKKYAK
-556 KHPDIVKQV
+556 KHPDIVRQISL
-565 KGACHR
+565 AAHR

-576 NISQVLLYLAD
+576 NISQVLVYLAG
-587 IRTPHYRDEYNVL
+587 IQTPFYRDDYNVL
-600 SDGYDSM
+600 SDEYNAE
-607 RPRIIKNTVNY
+607 RKRIIKGTVDY
-618 DELREE
+618 DELKVKHEE
-624 HEKEMK
+624 EMK
-630 EKQELEKKEKSKQQ
+630 TKKKE
-644 KKRKRKNENETKG
+644 NENKHTDKK

>member
-1 MKKIEKLLAR
+1 MKKIGYLLSR

-36 EVPNKKG
+36 EVPDKKG
-43 YAPYALAPTE
+43 YYPYSLAPIE
-53 LFLDIYVVCLILSF
+53 LFLDLYVVCLILSF
-67 IPVKIRRW
+67 IPIKIRRW

-83 LYPVSIIDMYCFVRF
+83 LYPVSIIAMYCFVRF

-122 TTYLDWSLLFSPIG
+122 TTYLDWGLLLSPIG

-144 HIACNIIAARR
+144 HIVCNVIAARR

-163 KLTGRLGRI
+163 KLTGRIGRI
-172 YTKLSPSDKAKVS
+172 YKKLSPSEKAKVS
-185 IGAAAGGILGV
+185 IGAAAGGLLGV

-209 INNKIATVRL
+209 INNKLATVRL

-232 TKKDRAILYLPIY
+232 TQKGKANLYLPIY
-245 RLAFSV
+245 RLAFSI

-256 TAKQVDKL
+256 ASKQVDKL
-264 IAGIKDVTVDTCTFR
+264 VAGIKDVKVDSCTFR

-298 YGYRHETTP
+298 YGYPHKTTP
-307 RQVALQKKGNLIP
+307 RQIELRRKSNLIP

-325 APFNLTSFVFKNI
+325 APYNLTSFVFKNI
-338 FSVHAVGDKGDWCD
+338 FSLHAVGDKGDWCD
-352 DPLFPELFR
+352 APLFPELFR
-361 RAGYRVSFIT
+361 KAGYRVSFIT

-407 LYKFDAGVLRDYD
+407 LYKYDAGVLRDYD
-420 QIVKKDIEQYPE
+420 QIVMKDREQHPDA
-432 VPRLTI
+432 PRLTI

-445 TNYHDRFPKD
+445 TNYHDRFPPK
-455 RKHFNEKDYKEDW
+455 RKHFKETDYKEEW

-494 EVIKRFEDE
+494 EVVKRFEDE
-503 DAIVVYM
+503 DAIIIYM

-517 FGDGMELF
+517 FGDGLELF
-525 GRNHSATIDFRLAH
+525 GRNHSAAIDFRLAH
-539 EEYEIPL
+539 EEYEIPF
-546 WIWYSKTYAK
+546 WIWYSKKYAK
-556 KHPDIVKQV
+556 KHPDIVRQISL
-565 KGACHR
+565 AAHR

-576 NISQVLLYLAD
+576 NISQVLVYLAG
-587 IRTPHYRDEYNVL
+587 IQTPFYRDDYNVL
-600 SDGYDSM
+600 SDEYNAE
-607 RPRIIKNTVNY
+607 RKRIIKGTVDY
-618 DELREE
+618 DELKVKHEE
-624 HEKEMK
+624 EMKTKEKEK
-630 EKQELEKKEKSKQQ
+630 
-644 KKRKRKNENETKG
+644 

>member
-1 MKKIEKLLAR
+1 MKKIENLLAR

-43 YAPYALAPTE
+43 YGPYALAPIE
-53 LFLDIYVVCLILSF
+53 MFLDIYVVCLILSF
-67 IPVKIRRW
+67 IPIKIRRW

-122 TTYLDWSLLFSPIG
+122 STYLDWSLLLTPIG

-144 HIACNIIAARR
+144 HIVCNIIAARR
-155 KVHPAVRH
+155 KTHPAVRH

-172 YTKLSPSDKAKVS
+172 YKKLSPSDKAKVS

-232 TKKDRAILYLPIY
+232 TKKDRANLYLPIY

-298 YGYRHETTP
+298 YGYNHETTP
-307 RQVALQKKGNLIP
+307 RQVALHKKGNLIP

-361 RAGYRVSFIT
+361 RAGYRVAFIT
-371 NQFLPQAKE
+371 NQSLPQAKE

-402 VRNTQ
+402 VRNTK
-407 LYKFDAGVLRDYD
+407 LYKFDAGVIRDYD
-420 QIVKKDIEQYPE
+420 QIVKKDIEQNPD

-455 RKHFNEKDYKEDW
+455 RKHFNEKDYKKDW

-503 DAIVVYM
+503 DAIVIYM

-517 FGDGMELF
+517 FGDGMEIF

-539 EEYEIPL
+539 EEYEIPM
-546 WIWYSKTYAK
+546 WIWYSNEYAK

-565 KGACHR
+565 KEACHR

-576 NISQVLLYLAD
+576 NISQVLLYLAG
-587 IRTPHYRDEYNVL
+587 IKSTHYRDDYNVL
-600 SDGYDSM
+600 SDEYNTQ
-607 RPRIIKNTVNY
+607 RPRIIKNSVNY
-618 DELREE
+618 DELRDE
-624 HEKEMK
+624 HEKEDK
-630 EKQELEKKEKSKQQ
+630 EKKDKEKEQQ
-644 KKRKRKNENETKG
+644 KRRMNTTKRR

>member
-1 MKKIEKLLAR
+1 MKKIEKLFAR

-43 YAPYALAPTE
+43 YAPYALAPIE

-67 IPVKIRRW
+67 IPIKIRRW

-83 LYPVSIIDMYCFVRF
+83 LYPVSIIDIYCFVRF

-122 TTYLDWSLLFSPIG
+122 STYLDWNLLFTPIG

-172 YTKLSPSDKAKVS
+172 YKKLSPSDKVKVS

-232 TKKDRAILYLPIY
+232 TKKDRANLYLPIY

-292 KHHSQL
+292 KHHSQH

-307 RQVALQKKGNLIP
+307 RQVELQKKGNLIP

-402 VRNTQ
+402 VRNTR

-420 QIVKKDIEQYPE
+420 QIVMKDREKNPD

-455 RKHFNEKDYKEDW
+455 RKHFNEKDYKKDW

-494 EVIKRFEDE
+494 EIIKRFEEE

-517 FGDGMELF
+517 FGDGLEIF
-525 GRNHSATIDFRLAH
+525 GRNHSAQIDFRLAH

-546 WIWYSKTYAK
+546 WIWYSKEYAR

-565 KGACHR
+565 KNASNR

-576 NISQVLLYLAD
+576 NISQVLLYLAG
-587 IRTPHYRDEYNVL
+587 IQSPHYRDEYNVL
-600 SDGYDSM
+600 SDGYNA
-607 RPRIIKNTVNY
+607 RRERIIKNTVNY
-618 DELREE
+618 DELRED
-624 HEKEMK
+624 HEKELK
-630 EKQELEKKEKSKQQ
+630 EKEELEKQEKIKEQQ
-644 KKRKRKNENETKG
+644 KKKKRR

>member
-1 MKKIEKLLAR
+1 MKKIGYLLSR

-36 EVPNKKG
+36 EVPDKKG
-43 YAPYALAPTE
+43 YYPYSLAPIE
-53 LFLDIYVVCLILSF
+53 LFLDLYVVCLILSF
-67 IPVKIRRW
+67 IPIKIRRW

-122 TTYLDWSLLFSPIG
+122 TTYLDWGLLLSPIG

-144 HIACNIIAARR
+144 HIACNVIAARR

-163 KLTGRLGRI
+163 KLTGRIGRI
-172 YTKLSPSDKAKVS
+172 YKKLSPSEKAKVS
-185 IGAAAGGILGV
+185 IGAAAGGLLGV

-209 INNKIATVRL
+209 INNKLATVRL

-232 TKKDRAILYLPIY
+232 TQKGKANLYLPIY
-245 RLAFSV
+245 RLAFSI

-256 TAKQVDKL
+256 ASKQVDKL
-264 IAGIKDVTVDTCTFR
+264 VAGIKDVKVDSCTFR

-298 YGYRHETTP
+298 YGYPHKTTP
-307 RQVALQKKGNLIP
+307 RQIELRRKSNLIP

-325 APFNLTSFVFKNI
+325 APYNLTSFVFKNI
-338 FSVHAVGDKGDWCD
+338 FSLHAVGDKGDWCD
-352 DPLFPELFR
+352 APLFPELFR
-361 RAGYRVSFIT
+361 KAGYRVSFIT

-407 LYKFDAGVLRDYD
+407 LYKYDAGVLRDYD
-420 QIVKKDIEQYPE
+420 QIVMKDREQHPDA
-432 VPRLTI
+432 PRLTI

-445 TNYHDRFPKD
+445 TNYHDRFPPK
-455 RKHFNEKDYKEDW
+455 RKHFKETDYKEEW
-468 PEMSKRCRMLLADY
+468 PKMSKRCRMLLADY

-494 EVIKRFEDE
+494 EVVKRFEDE
-503 DAIVVYM
+503 DAIIIYM

-517 FGDGMELF
+517 FGDGLELF
-525 GRNHSATIDFRLAH
+525 GRNHSAAIDFRLAH
-539 EEYEIPL
+539 EEYEIPF
-546 WIWYSKTYAK
+546 WIWYSKKYAK
-556 KHPDIVKQV
+556 KHPDIVRQISL
-565 KGACHR
+565 AAHR

-576 NISQVLLYLAD
+576 NISQVLVYLAG
-587 IRTPHYRDEYNVL
+587 IQTPFYRDDYNVL
-600 SDGYDSM
+600 SDEYNAE
-607 RPRIIKNTVNY
+607 RKRIIKGTVDY
-618 DELREE
+618 DELKVKHEE
-624 HEKEMK
+624 EMKTKEKEK
-630 EKQELEKKEKSKQQ
+630 
-644 KKRKRKNENETKG
+644 

>member
-1 MKKIEKLLAR
+1 MKKIENLLAR

-43 YAPYALAPTE
+43 YGPYALAPIE
-53 LFLDIYVVCLILSF
+53 MFLDIYVVCLILSF
-67 IPVKIRRW
+67 IPIKIRRW

-122 TTYLDWSLLFSPIG
+122 STYLDWSLLLTPIG

-144 HIACNIIAARR
+144 HIVCNIIAARR
-155 KVHPAVRH
+155 KTHPAVRH

-172 YTKLSPSDKAKVS
+172 YKKLSPSDKAKVS

-232 TKKDRAILYLPIY
+232 TKKDRANLYLPIY

-298 YGYRHETTP
+298 YGYNHETTP
-307 RQVALQKKGNLIP
+307 RQVALHKKGNLIP

-361 RAGYRVSFIT
+361 RAGYRVAFIT

-402 VRNTQ
+402 VRNTK
-407 LYKFDAGVLRDYD
+407 LYKFDAGVIRDYD
-420 QIVKKDIEQYPE
+420 QIVKKDIEQNPD

-455 RKHFNEKDYKEDW
+455 RKQFNEKDYKKDW

-503 DAIVVYM
+503 DAIVIYM

-517 FGDGMELF
+517 FGDGMEIF

-539 EEYEIPL
+539 EEYEIPM
-546 WIWYSKTYAK
+546 WIWYSNEYAK

-565 KGACHR
+565 KEACHR

-576 NISQVLLYLAD
+576 NISQVLLYLAG
-587 IRTPHYRDEYNVL
+587 IKSTHYRDDYNVL
-600 SDGYDSM
+600 SDEYNTQ
-607 RPRIIKNTVNY
+607 RPRIIKNSVNY
-618 DELREE
+618 DELRDE
-624 HEKEMK
+624 HEKEDK
-630 EKQELEKKEKSKQQ
+630 EKKDKEKEQQ
-644 KKRKRKNENETKG
+644 KRRMNTTKRR

>member
-1 MKKIEKLLAR
+1 MKKIENLLAR

-43 YAPYALAPTE
+43 YGPYALAPIE
-53 LFLDIYVVCLILSF
+53 MFLDIYVVCLILSF
-67 IPVKIRRW
+67 IPIKIRRW

-122 TTYLDWSLLFSPIG
+122 STYLDWSLLLTPIG

-144 HIACNIIAARR
+144 HIVCNIIAARH
-155 KVHPAVRH
+155 KTHPAVRH

-172 YTKLSPSDKAKVS
+172 YKKLSPSDKAKVS

-232 TKKDRAILYLPIY
+232 TKKDRANLYLPIY

-298 YGYRHETTP
+298 YGYNHETTP
-307 RQVALQKKGNLIP
+307 RQVALHKKGNLIP

-338 FSVHAVGDKGDWCD
+338 FSLHAVGDK
-352 DPLFPELFR
+352 PLFPELFR
-361 RAGYRVSFIT
+361 RAGYRVAFIT

-402 VRNTQ
+402 VRNTK
-407 LYKFDAGVLRDYD
+407 LYKFDAGVIRDYD
-420 QIVKKDIEQYPE
+420 QIVKKDIEQNPD

-455 RKHFNEKDYKEDW
+455 RKHFNEKDYKKDW

-517 FGDGMELF
+517 FGDGMEIF

-539 EEYEIPL
+539 EEYEIPM
-546 WIWYSKTYAK
+546 WIWYSNEYAK

-565 KGACHR
+565 KEACHR

-576 NISQVLLYLAD
+576 NISQVLLYLAG
-587 IRTPHYRDEYNVL
+587 IKSTHYRDDYNVL
-600 SDGYDSM
+600 SDEYNTQ
-607 RPRIIKNTVNY
+607 RPRIIKNSVNY
-618 DELREE
+618 DELRDE
-624 HEKEMK
+624 HEKEDK
-630 EKQELEKKEKSKQQ
+630 EKKDKEKEQQ
-644 KKRKRKNENETKG
+644 KRRMNTTKRR

>member
-1 MKKIEKLLAR
+1 MKKIENLLAR

-43 YAPYALAPTE
+43 YGPYALAPIE
-53 LFLDIYVVCLILSF
+53 MFLDIYVVCLILSF
-67 IPVKIRRW
+67 IPIKIRRW

-122 TTYLDWSLLFSPIG
+122 STYLDWSLLLTPIG

-144 HIACNIIAARR
+144 HIVCNIIAARR
-155 KVHPAVRH
+155 KTHPAVRH

-172 YTKLSPSDKAKVS
+172 YKKLSPSDKAKVS

-232 TKKDRAILYLPIY
+232 TKKDRANLYLPIY

-292 KHHSQL
+292 KNHSQL
-298 YGYRHETTP
+298 YGYNHETTP
-307 RQVALQKKGNLIP
+307 RQVALHKKGNLIP

-361 RAGYRVSFIT
+361 RAGYRVAFIT

-402 VRNTQ
+402 VRNTK
-407 LYKFDAGVLRDYD
+407 LYKFDAGVIRDYD
-420 QIVKKDIEQYPE
+420 QIVKKDIEQNPD

-455 RKHFNEKDYKEDW
+455 RKHFNEKDYKKDW

-517 FGDGMELF
+517 FGDGMEIF

-539 EEYEIPL
+539 EEYEIPM
-546 WIWYSKTYAK
+546 WIWYSNEYAK

-565 KGACHR
+565 KEACHR

-576 NISQVLLYLAD
+576 NISQVLLYLAG
-587 IRTPHYRDEYNVL
+587 IKSTHYRDDYNVL
-600 SDGYDSM
+600 SDEYNTQ
-607 RPRIIKNTVNY
+607 RPRIIKNSVNY
-618 DELREE
+618 DELRDE
-624 HEKEMK
+624 HEKEDK
-630 EKQELEKKEKSKQQ
+630 EKKDKEKEQQ
-644 KKRKRKNENETKG
+644 KRRMNTTKRR

>member
-1 MKKIEKLLAR
+1 M
-11 AFTPIRV
+11 

-43 YAPYALAPTE
+43 YAPYALAPIE

-67 IPVKIRRW
+67 IPIKIRRW

-122 TTYLDWSLLFSPIG
+122 STYLDWNLLFTPIG

-172 YTKLSPSDKAKVS
+172 YKKLSPSDKAKVS

-232 TKKDRAILYLPIY
+232 TKKDRANLYLPIY

-307 RQVALQKKGNLIP
+307 RQVELQKKGNLIP

-402 VRNTQ
+402 VRNTR

-420 QIVKKDIEQYPE
+420 QIVMKDREKNPD

-455 RKHFNEKDYKEDW
+455 RKHFNEKDYKKDW

-494 EVIKRFEDE
+494 EIIKRFEEE

-517 FGDGMELF
+517 FGDGLEIF
-525 GRNHSATIDFRLAH
+525 GRNHSAQIDFRLAH

-546 WIWYSKTYAK
+546 WIWYSKEYAR

-565 KGACHR
+565 KNASNR

-576 NISQVLLYLAD
+576 NISQVLLYLAG
-587 IRTPHYRDEYNVL
+587 IQSPHYRDEYNVL
-600 SDGYDSM
+600 SDGYNA
-607 RPRIIKNTVNY
+607 RRERIIKNTVNY
-618 DELREE
+618 DELRED
-624 HEKEMK
+624 HEKELK
-630 EKQELEKKEKSKQQ
+630 EKEELEKKEKIKEQQ
-644 KKRKRKNENETKG
+644 KKKKRR

>member
-1 MKKIEKLLAR
+1 MKKIGILLAR

-36 EVPNKKG
+36 EVPDKKG
-43 YAPYALAPTE
+43 YYPYSLAPIE
-53 LFLDIYVVCLILSF
+53 LFLDLYVVCLILSF
-67 IPVKIRRW
+67 IPIKIRRW
-75 IRATMYAI
+75 IRATMYVI
-83 LYPVSIIDMYCFVRF
+83 LYTVSIIDMYCFVRF

-122 TTYLDWSLLFSPIG
+122 TTYFDWNLLLTPIG

-144 HIACNIIAARR
+144 HIICNIIASRR
-155 KVHPAVRH
+155 KVHLAVRH
-163 KLTGRLGRI
+163 KLTGNIGRI
-172 YTKLSPSDKAKVS
+172 YKKLSPSEKAKVS
-185 IGAAAGGILGV
+185 IGAAAGGLLGV

-209 INNKIATVRL
+209 INNKLATVRL

-232 TKKDRAILYLPIY
+232 TQKGRANLYLPIY
-245 RLAFSV
+245 RLAFSI

-256 TAKQVDKL
+256 ASKQVDKL
-264 IAGIKDVTVDTCTFR
+264 VAGIKDVKVDSCTFR

-298 YGYRHETTP
+298 YGYSHETTP
-307 RQVALQKKGNLIP
+307 RQMELRRKGNLIP

-325 APFNLTSFVFKNI
+325 APYNLTSFVFKNI
-338 FSVHAVGDKGDWCD
+338 FSLHAVGDKGDWCD

-407 LYKFDAGVLRDYD
+407 LYKYDAGVLRDYD
-420 QIVKKDIEQYPE
+420 QIVMKDREAYPDE
-432 VPRLTI
+432 PRLTI

-445 TNYHDRFPKD
+445 TNYHDRFPPN
-455 RKHFNEKDYKEDW
+455 RKHFHESDYKEDW
-468 PEMSKRCRMLLADY
+468 PDMSKRCRMLLADY

-488 NDSIMS
+488 NDSIMA
-494 EVIKRFEDE
+494 EVIKRFEKE
-503 DAIVVYM
+503 DAIVIYM
-510 SDHGEEA
+510 SDHGEKA
-517 FGDGMELF
+517 FGNGMEIF
-525 GRNHSATIDFRLAH
+525 GRNHSAVIDFRLAH
-539 EEYEIPL
+539 EEYEIPF
-546 WIWYSKTYAK
+546 WIWYSKEYAR
-556 KHPDIVKQV
+556 KHPDIVRQINNAV
-565 KGACHR
+565 HR

-576 NISQVLLYLAD
+576 NISQVLVYLAG
-587 IRTPHYRDEYNVL
+587 IQTPFYCEENNLL
-600 SDGYDSM
+600 SDDYNAE
-607 RPRIIKNTVNY
+607 RKRIIKGTVDY
-618 DELREE
+618 DALRLKHEE
-624 HEKEMK
+624 EIKN
-630 EKQELEKKEKSKQQ
+630 KKEKNEDKHTD
-644 KKRKRKNENETKG
+644 KK

>member
-1 MKKIEKLLAR
+1 MKKIENLLAR

-43 YAPYALAPTE
+43 YGPYALAPIE
-53 LFLDIYVVCLILSF
+53 MFLDIYVVCLILSF
-67 IPVKIRRW
+67 IPIKIRRW

-122 TTYLDWSLLFSPIG
+122 STYLDWSLLLTPIG

-144 HIACNIIAARR
+144 HIVCNIIAARR
-155 KVHPAVRH
+155 KTHPAVRH

-172 YTKLSPSDKAKVS
+172 YKKLSPSDKAKVS

-232 TKKDRAILYLPIY
+232 TKKDRANLYLPIY

-298 YGYRHETTP
+298 YGYNHETTP
-307 RQVALQKKGNLIP
+307 RQVALHKKGNLIP

-361 RAGYRVSFIT
+361 RAGYRVAFIT

-402 VRNTQ
+402 VRNTK
-407 LYKFDAGVLRDYD
+407 LYKFDAGVIRDYD
-420 QIVKKDIEQYPE
+420 QIVKKDIEQNPD

-455 RKHFNEKDYKEDW
+455 RKHFNEKDYKKDW

-503 DAIVVYM
+503 DAIVIYM

-517 FGDGMELF
+517 FGDGMEIF

-539 EEYEIPL
+539 EEYEIPM
-546 WIWYSKTYAK
+546 WIWYSNEYAK

-565 KGACHR
+565 KEACHR

-576 NISQVLLYLAD
+576 NISQVLLYLAG
-587 IRTPHYRDEYNVL
+587 IKSTHYRDDYNVL
-600 SDGYDSM
+600 SDEYNTQ
-607 RPRIIKNTVNY
+607 RPRIIKNSVNY
-618 DELREE
+618 DELRDE
-624 HEKEMK
+624 HEKEDK
-630 EKQELEKKEKSKQQ
+630 EKKDKEKKQQ
-644 KKRKRKNENETKG
+644 KRRMNTTKRR

>member
-1 MKKIEKLLAR
+1 MKKIENLLAR

-43 YAPYALAPTE
+43 YGPYALAPIE
-53 LFLDIYVVCLILSF
+53 MFLDIYVVCLILSF
-67 IPVKIRRW
+67 IPIKIRRW

-104 TMLLLVGETNSS
+104 PMLLLGGETNSS

-122 TTYLDWSLLFSPIG
+122 STYLDWSLLLTPIG

-144 HIACNIIAARR
+144 HIVCNIIAARR
-155 KVHPAVRH
+155 KTHPAVRH

-172 YTKLSPSDKAKVS
+172 YKKLSPSDKAKVS

-232 TKKDRAILYLPIY
+232 TKKDRANLYLPIY

-298 YGYRHETTP
+298 YGYNHETTP
-307 RQVALQKKGNLIP
+307 RQVALHKKGNLIP

-361 RAGYRVSFIT
+361 RAGYRVAFIT

-402 VRNTQ
+402 VRNTK
-407 LYKFDAGVLRDYD
+407 LYKFDAGVIRDYD
-420 QIVKKDIEQYPE
+420 QIVKKDIEQNPD

-455 RKHFNEKDYKEDW
+455 RKHFNEKDYKKDW

-517 FGDGMELF
+517 FGDGMEIF

-539 EEYEIPL
+539 EEYEIPM
-546 WIWYSKTYAK
+546 WIWYSNEYAK

-565 KGACHR
+565 KEACHR

-576 NISQVLLYLAD
+576 NISQVLLYLAG
-587 IRTPHYRDEYNVL
+587 IKSTHYRDDYNVL
-600 SDGYDSM
+600 SDEYNTQ
-607 RPRIIKNTVNY
+607 RPRIIKNSVNY
-618 DELREE
+618 DELRDE
-624 HEKEMK
+624 HEKEDK
-630 EKQELEKKEKSKQQ
+630 EKKDKEKEQQ
-644 KKRKRKNENETKG
+644 KRRMNTTKRR